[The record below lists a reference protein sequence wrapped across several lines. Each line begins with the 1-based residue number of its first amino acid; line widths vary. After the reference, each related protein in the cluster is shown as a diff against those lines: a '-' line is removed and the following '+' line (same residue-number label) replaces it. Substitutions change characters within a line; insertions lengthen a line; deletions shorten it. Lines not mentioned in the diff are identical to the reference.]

1 MIENWASKGM
11 PPEEYDVLGKLYRFH
26 PDGDSY
32 SAFFWIRG
40 AHPHK
45 GTVITDG
52 WQGVE
57 TVVEFNYYPG
67 LKPRI
72 IKNQQD
78 VEKTHPLHK
87 TIEQRR
93 NNHMHAFT
101 IFEG

>member
-1 MIENWASKGM
+1 MIENWAKKGM

-32 SAFFWIRG
+32 TAFFWLRG

-52 WQGVE
+52 WQGIETIVE
-57 TVVEFNYYPG
+57 LSHFPG

-72 IKNQQD
+72 IKDQID
-78 VEKTHPLHK
+78 VEKTHPLYKTLKHK
-87 TIEQRR
+87 R
-93 NNHMHAFT
+93 NNET
-101 IFEG
+101 IIFEEH